1 MPNTRWEVWTIA
13 RWFSDRDLVF
23 EPIKGK
29 HLYHI
34 GSGNNYML
42 NPQCE
47 EKIQVIGTPF
57 LYDESEPS
65 DMKLQETLFFVSNFR
80 YFIIGFT

>member
-1 MPNTRWEVWTIA
+1 MTNTKWEVWTIA

-23 EPIKGK
+23 ETIKEK

-42 NPQCE
+42 NPQRE
-47 EKIQVIGTPF
+47 EKKQVTRLSFCIRNLSLVIWKSKKHF
-57 LYDESEPS
+57 SL
-65 DMKLQETLFFVSNFR
+65 
-80 YFIIGFT
+80 

>member
-1 MPNTRWEVWTIA
+1 MENARWEAWAIA
-13 RWFSDRDLVF
+13 RWFSDRELVL
-23 EPIKGK
+23 ESIKRK

-57 LYDESEPS
+57 LYDELEPS
-65 DMKLQETLFFVSNFR
+65 DLKLQEALFFIIKINY
-80 YFIIGFT
+80 YFWLA